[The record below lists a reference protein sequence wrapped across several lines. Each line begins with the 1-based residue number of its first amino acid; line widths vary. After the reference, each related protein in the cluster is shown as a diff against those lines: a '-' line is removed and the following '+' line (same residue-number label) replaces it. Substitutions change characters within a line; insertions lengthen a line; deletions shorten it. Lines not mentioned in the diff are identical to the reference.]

1 MERHRA
7 LTSIATAAM
16 LCAVLPS
23 GGADA
28 DATTKRAYAVVEEWR
43 SYMEFEH
50 PDGTVAIATSGP
62 AVSVDEHPFF
72 QPLGSNGRACV
83 TCHQPA
89 DAMSLSL
96 RTIQARWEQHGSR
109 DPLFHASDGSNCPT
123 APQEKRESHSLL
135 LERGL
140 IRISLPWP
148 PRDLEGN
155 PIVPEFELEVV
166 ADPTG
171 CNSGDV
177 YGLLAATPNVSVY
190 RRPRMTAN
198 LRYIVKPIAERN
210 TKTMMPLDRDPETGE
225 RVGMA
230 LLSDSRYPTLKL
242 QAMDAVRSHLQ
253 GPIPP
258 SDTVERLV
266 DFQLNVYAAAQSS
279 KQAGPLHGSD
289 APPALGVQAMQYG
302 QSQVNGNDIDTGVFL
317 KFDKWANG
325 AQNTDEDPA
334 RKAFRN
340 SVARGYDLFFLEP
353 FWISGAVGINNIGL
367 GNPLKQTCAFC
378 HNTQLTGHDN
388 VPGWMDIG
396 TTNFPYVPAD
406 PALPMF
412 KITCR
417 PEVEPHPYLGRVIYT
432 QDPGRALV
440 SGKCI
445 DVGAIVMQQFRGIA
459 ARAPYFVNGSA
470 QSLREIVDFYDRRFN
485 IGYTDQEKQD
495 LINFLSVL

>member
-1 MERHRA
+1 M
-7 LTSIATAAM
+7 LGAM
-16 LCAVLPS
+16 LPS
-23 GGADA
+23 SGADV
-28 DATTKRAYAVVEEWR
+28 DASTKRMYTGLAEWR

-50 PDGTVAIATSGP
+50 PEGSVAVATSGP
-62 AVSVDEHPFF
+62 PVSLHEHPFF
-72 QPLGSNGRACV
+72 QPLGTNGRACI

-96 RTIQARWEQHGSR
+96 RTIQARWERHGFQ
-109 DPLFHASDGSNCPT
+109 DPLFHPSDGSNCPT
-123 APQEKRESHSLL
+123 AAQERRESHSLL
-135 LERGL
+135 LDRGL
-140 IRISLPWP
+140 VRISLPWP
-148 PRDLEGN
+148 PRDLDGN
-155 PIVPEFELEVV
+155 PIDPEFTLEVV
-166 ADPTG
+166 SDPTG
-171 CNSGDV
+171 CNSGRV
-177 YGLLAATPNVSVY
+177 YGLTASAPNVSVY
-190 RRPRMTAN
+190 RRPRMAAN

-230 LLSDSRYPTLKL
+230 LLSDSRFPTLKL
-242 QAMDAVRSHLQ
+242 QAIDAVQAHLQ
-253 GPIPP
+253 GPVPP
-258 SDTVERLV
+258 ADTLEQLV
-266 DFQLNVYAAAQSS
+266 DFQLRVYAAAQYSDG
-279 KQAGPLHGSD
+279 AGRLEGPD
-289 APPALGVQAMQYG
+289 IPPALGVRAMQYG
-302 QSQVNGNDIDTGVFL
+302 KSQVNGNDIDTGVFL

-325 AQNTDEDPA
+325 EDGERDPEKA
-334 RKAFRN
+334 AFRM
-340 SVARGYDLFFLEP
+340 SVARGNDIFFLKP

-396 TTNFPYVPAD
+396 TTNFPYVAAD

-417 PEVEPHPYLGRVIYT
+417 PEVEPHPYLGREIYT

-445 DVGAIVMQQFRGIA
+445 DVGSVVMQQFRGIA

-470 QSLREIVDFYDRRFN
+470 RSLREIVDFYDRRFN